1 MSLGHCR
8 LDEQLKERTATM
20 QENHALF
27 GKLQVFDEARKKT
40 EEHCAGQVQACLL
53 RYQHGHSSLVQSC
66 SHVIWTCDS
75 TLSEQLSILTT
86 RKRQAGPLVY

>member
-40 EEHCAGQVQACLL
+40 EEHCAGQVQA
-53 RYQHGHSSLVQSC
+53 YSL
-66 SHVIWTCDS
+66 TC
-75 TLSEQLSILTT
+75 EQPPYSVT
-86 RKRQAGPLVY
+86 